1 MILDSTF
8 LIDVLRGEGTVE
20 ELLGEVD
27 VSEPL
32 FVASVTVME
41 LYEGIYL
48 AKSTERERAVV
59 EEMLDGINEIGFDR
73 TCAKRAGQ
81 INAELVTAGHPI
93 DETDVMI
100 AATALDYD
108 LPVVTRNVD
117 HFERIE
123 ELDVISY

>member
-1 MILDSTF
+1 VILDSTF
-8 LIDVLRGEGTVE
+8 LIDVLRGKASVE

-27 VSEPL
+27 VSGPP
-32 FVASVTVME
+32 FVTSVTVME

-48 AKSTERERAVV
+48 AESTERERAVV
-59 EEMLDGINEIGFDR
+59 EEMLDGINEIPFDR
-73 TCAKRAGQ
+73 ACGKRAGQ
-81 INAELVTAGHPI
+81 INAELVAAGEPI

-117 HFERIE
+117 HFDRIDGI
-123 ELDVISY
+123 DVVSY

>member
-8 LIDVLRGEGTVE
+8 LVDVLRGEGTVE

-27 VSEPL
+27 TSGPP
-32 FVASVTVME
+32 FVTSVTIME

-48 AKSTERERAVV
+48 AESTERERAIV
-59 EEMLDGINEIGFDR
+59 EELLDGVNEIPFDR
-73 TCAKRAGQ
+73 ACAKRAGQ
-81 INAELVTAGHPI
+81 INAELVTTGQPV

-117 HFERIE
+117 HFDRIE
-123 ELDVISY
+123 ALDVLSY

>member
-8 LIDVLRGEGTVE
+8 LIDVLRGKASVE

-27 VSEPL
+27 VSGPP
-32 FVASVTVME
+32 FVTSVTVME

-48 AKSTERERAVV
+48 AESTERERAVV
-59 EEMLDGINEIGFDR
+59 EEMLDGINEIPFDR
-73 TCAKRAGQ
+73 ACGKRAGQ
-81 INAELVTAGHPI
+81 INAELVAAGEPI

-117 HFERIE
+117 HFDRIDGI
-123 ELDVISY
+123 DVVSY

>member
-8 LIDVLRGEGTVE
+8 LIDVLRGKASVE

-27 VSEPL
+27 LSGPP
-32 FVASVTVME
+32 FVTSVTVME

-48 AKSTERERAVV
+48 AESTERERAVV
-59 EEMLDGINEIGFDR
+59 EEMLDGINEIPFDR
-73 TCAKRAGQ
+73 ACGKRAGQ
-81 INAELVTAGHPI
+81 INAELVAAGEPI

-117 HFERIE
+117 HFDRIDG
-123 ELDVISY
+123 LDVVSY

>member
-1 MILDSTF
+1 VILDSTF
-8 LIDVLRGEGTVE
+8 LVDVLRGERTVE

-27 VSEPL
+27 TSGPP
-32 FVASVTVME
+32 FVTSVTIME

-48 AKSTERERAVV
+48 AESTERERAIV
-59 EEMLDGINEIGFDR
+59 EELLDGINEIPFDR
-73 TCAKRAGQ
+73 ACAKRAGQ
-81 INAELVTAGHPI
+81 INAELVSTGQPV

-117 HFERIE
+117 HFDRIE
-123 ELDVISY
+123 ALAVLSY